1 MKKHFT
7 LMAVLTAMILTNPAS
22 AQQLPQTFGKLDVQ
36 AAIDSLPKSSDK
48 PFIDVRLAD
57 NGEVG
62 VRVFRVYNPV
72 PNHNHAFSS
81 TYLSIKSGR
90 AIFSIDGGKPFEAA
104 AGEMVFWGRGVN
116 HQVIRILEHPL
127 VFLAIDAPTRRHSDV
142 QK

>member
-1 MKKHFT
+1 MTKHLT
-7 LMAVLTAMILTNPAS
+7 LMAVLTAMTLTTPAL
-22 AQQLPQTFGKLDVQ
+22 AQKLPQTFGKLDIQ
-36 AAIDSLPKSSDK
+36 AAIESLPQSSNKS
-48 PFIDVRLAD
+48 FIDVHLAD

-72 PNHNHAFSS
+72 PSHNHAFSS

-90 AIFSIDGGKPFEAA
+90 AIFSIDGGRPFEAA

-116 HQVIRILEHPL
+116 HQVIKILEHPL
-127 VFLAIDAPTRRHSDV
+127 VFLAIDAPTRRQNDV

>member
-1 MKKHFT
+1 MKEHFT
-7 LMAVLTAMILTNPAS
+7 WVALLTAIILTTPVS
-22 AQQLPQTFGKLDVQ
+22 AQQLPKTFGKLDVQ
-36 AAIDSLPKSSDK
+36 AAIDSLPISSDK
-48 PFIDVRLAD
+48 AFIDVPLAD

-62 VRVFRVYNPV
+62 IRVFRVYNPV
-72 PNHNHAFSS
+72 PKHNHAFSS

-127 VFLAIDAPTRRHSDV
+127 VFLALDTPTRRHNDV
-142 QK
+142 QW

>member
-1 MKKHFT
+1 MIKHFT
-7 LMAVLTAMILTNPAS
+7 FMAVLTAMTLTTPVLS
-22 AQQLPQTFGKLDVQ
+22 QQLPQTFGKLDIQ
-36 AAIDSLPKSSDK
+36 TAIDSLPKNSDK

-72 PNHNHAFSS
+72 PTHNHAFSS

-90 AIFSIDGGKPFEAA
+90 AIFSIDGGQPFEAA

-116 HQVIRILEHPL
+116 HQVIKILEHPL
-127 VFLAIDAPTRRHSDV
+127 VFLVIDAPTRRHNDV

>member
-1 MKKHFT
+1 
-7 LMAVLTAMILTNPAS
+7 MAAITAMTLSIPS
-22 AQQLPQTFGKLDVQ
+22 MAQQLPQNFGKLDVQ

-62 VRVFRVYNPV
+62 IRVFRVYNPV
-72 PNHNHAFSS
+72 PIHNHAFSS
-81 TYLSIKSGR
+81 TYLSLKSGR
-90 AIFSIDGGKPFEAA
+90 AIFSIDGGQPFEAA

-116 HQVIRILEHPL
+116 HQVIKILEHPL
-127 VFLAIDAPTRRHSDV
+127 VFLAIDAPTRRHNDV